1 MVKSN
6 KNEGQEDI
14 DSEMG
19 LTAERLMTAIRRVL
33 QSIHGKFPEL
43 YPTLEGILEES
54 IYLCFADDSHGGDY
68 IEEGI
73 TCISEL
79 LYNQS
84 TISERMWKLYFHMMG
99 LYISDAGVLDEY
111 LAQISVPIINYM
123 TKAPNEFKHAN
134 FTGQGTPLDLL
145 FQFITKVF
153 KDGTELEDEILSMN
167 AVALIMAI
175 LEHLGDGI
183 NQHLHTINQFYIT
196 EIQKARTGEY
206 KSMIIQGIMMN
217 FNYDQETTIASL

>member
-1 MVKSN
+1 
-6 KNEGQEDI
+6 
-14 DSEMG
+14 
-19 LTAERLMTAIRRVL
+19 MTAIRRVL

-43 YPTLEGILEES
+43 YPTLEAILEES

-68 IEEGI
+68 VEEGI

-153 KDGTELEDEILSMN
+153 QDGTDLEDEILSMN

-175 LEHLGDGI
+175 LEHLGDGS

-196 EIQKARTGEY
+196 EIQKARTVEY
-206 KSMIIQGIMMN
+206 KSMIIQGLMMN
-217 FNYDQETTIASL
+217 FNYDQETTIASLQ

>member
-1 MVKSN
+1 
-6 KNEGQEDI
+6 
-14 DSEMG
+14 
-19 LTAERLMTAIRRVL
+19 
-33 QSIHGKFPEL
+33 
-43 YPTLEGILEES
+43 
-54 IYLCFADDSHGGDY
+54 
-68 IEEGI
+68 
-73 TCISEL
+73 
-79 LYNQS
+79 
-84 TISERMWKLYFHMMG
+84 MMG

-153 KDGTELEDEILSMN
+153 KDGTDLEDEILSMN

-183 NQHLHTINQFYIT
+183 NQHLHTINQFYMT
-196 EIQKARTGEY
+196 EIQ
-206 KSMIIQGIMMN
+206 
-217 FNYDQETTIASL
+217 